1 MIFEASQLKSLG
13 LKEMYYKVDFKVFT
27 DLLTPPAFLLFF
39 FVFKDN
45 KLRNYD
51 EFETDINVAIDLQ
64 EMINDG
70 EFETIDS
77 IFHNKQMDEQ
87 VPTVFDKIEDENYVM
102 FVMYSYFLSTML
114 FVKFKSQL

>member
-1 MIFEASQLKSLG
+1 
-13 LKEMYYKVDFKVFT
+13 MYYKVSFKVFT
-27 DLLTPPAFLLFF
+27 DLITPPAFLLFF
-39 FVFKDN
+39 FVFKNN

-51 EFETDINVAIDLQ
+51 EYETDVNVAIDLQ

-77 IFHNKQMDEQ
+77 IFHNKEMDEQ
-87 VPTVFDKIEDENYVM
+87 ASTVFKGIEDENYAM